1 VSAVA
6 DQDLLSPELTE
17 DPFAYYAELR
27 ASDPVHWA
35 PASKAWLLTR
45 YDDVVA
51 AFGDPRLSSDRV
63 RPLLDVLPAQR
74 RAEYGPMLEIISRWM
89 VVTDPP
95 VHTRLNR
102 LASRA
107 FRQQRVSAMSGWI
120 GALVDELLDDFVAC
134 GGDDFLAGL
143 AYPLPAAVIARM
155 MGVPQQDRGM
165 FQHWSDELALVAF
178 GAGGQDRAGRYAR
191 ALAGVREL
199 QEYLA
204 GLIERRRRE
213 PGEDMISLL
222 LGSAAGE
229 GADEDSDHLDD
240 AELMALCSLI
250 LFAGHETTTNLLCNT
265 IVALDRHPAELTR
278 LRADPSLVNRA
289 VEEVLRFEGP
299 IKILIRWVVEDHE
312 RDGRQVRAGD
322 RVFLVLQSA
331 NRDQGTF
338 ADPDRFD
345 MERPAKPLHVGFGR
359 GVHACLGAQLA
370 RIEARAALP
379 KILGRLGD
387 IRVCGEVT
395 WRPNIAS
402 RAVTRL
408 RISYE

>member
-1 VSAVA
+1 MSAVA

-17 DPFAYYAELR
+17 DPFAYYAGLR

-35 PASKAWLLTR
+35 PGSKAWLLTR

-63 RPLLDVLPAQR
+63 RPLLDVLPAPR

-95 VHTRLNR
+95 VHTRLSR

-120 GALVDELLDDFVAC
+120 GELVEELLDDFVAS

-229 GADEDSDHLDD
+229 GGDEDGDHLDD

-250 LFAGHETTTNLLCNT
+250 LFAGHETTTNLLCNA
-265 IVALDRHPAELTR
+265 IVALDRHPAELAR

-299 IKILIRWVVEDHE
+299 IKILVRWVVQDHE

-345 MERPAKPLHVGFGR
+345 IGRPGKPLHVGFGR
-359 GVHACLGAQLA
+359 GLHACLGAQLA

-402 RAVTRL
+402 RAVTGL